1 MDMNDV
7 KTGAEIVKDS
17 SEALK
22 NFQEIIGKFLEPRGI
37 DAAVIEGHKKI
48 IEDYVAREDI
58 DEFTK
63 MAFLSSYKKTMKAI
77 LPPEAKSTLNAHIPT
92 ICHRLH
98 SDCIS
103 RYLHWLVE
111 PD

>member
-22 NFQEIIGKFLEPRGI
+22 NFQEIIG
-37 DAAVIEGHKKI
+37 
-48 IEDYVAREDI
+48 
-58 DEFTK
+58 

-77 LPPEAKSTLNAHIPT
+77 LPPEAKSTLNAHLPT

-98 SDCIS
+98 SDGIS

>member
-37 DAAVIEGHKKI
+37 DAAVI
-48 IEDYVAREDI
+48 
-58 DEFTK
+58 
-63 MAFLSSYKKTMKAI
+63 
-77 LPPEAKSTLNAHIPT
+77 
-92 ICHRLH
+92 
-98 SDCIS
+98 
-103 RYLHWLVE
+103 
-111 PD
+111 

>member
-58 DEFTK
+58 DEFTNMFSIK
-63 MAFLSSYKKTMKAI
+63 RNI
-77 LPPEAKSTLNAHIPT
+77 
-92 ICHRLH
+92 
-98 SDCIS
+98 SDTGIIYW
-103 RYLHWLVE
+103 RYME
-111 PD
+111 TRIMQIR